1 MVIKRDWNVLKY
13 YDFNHGQYGSL
24 SRCLFFGFTHSW
36 VGLFFFFFGQKACLN
51 FIDYNIILDKH
62 EILSW
67 NQRTITKVTNV
78 YIRLLWDIS
87 ITPIAK

>member
-1 MVIKRDWNVLKY
+1 MISIVVSMV
-13 YDFNHGQYGSL
+13 
-24 SRCLFFGFTHSW
+24 HSW
-36 VGLFFFFFGQKACLN
+36 DVSSLGSSILESDYFFGQKACLN

-67 NQRTITKVTNV
+67 NQRTITKLTNV

-87 ITPIAK
+87 ISPIAK